1 MPIDPDANDPRN
13 LWQNQGEEDDAKV
26 TITLNDIR
34 RRAARLERR
43 IHWRNMREYGAG
55 VFVVVAFTVQLW
67 RVHGWQLAPPLLLIV
82 GTIYVMFQLHRRGSA
97 RSLPA
102 DAGLRASL
110 DSHLQELE
118 RQRDALHTVWL
129 WYLLPFVPGFVA
141 ALIVKAVES
150 GINARLIV
158 SGVVL
163 VVLLFGTWGL
173 NEWAARKI
181 DRRIQE
187 LRSMG
192 VGDE

>member
-1 MPIDPDANDPRN
+1 MREAAMPIDPDLNDPRN
-13 LWQNQGEEDDAKV
+13 LWQNQDEEGGGKV
-26 TITLNDIR
+26 TITLDEIR

-43 IHWRNMREYGAG
+43 IYWRNMREYGAG
-55 VFVVVAFTVQLW
+55 VFVLAAFTVQIW
-67 RVHGWQLAPPLLLIV
+67 RGHGWQLVPPLLLIV

-110 DSHLQELE
+110 DFHLRELK
-118 RQRDALHTVWL
+118 RQGDALHTVWL

-141 ALIVKAVES
+141 ALLVQAAKS

-163 VVLLFGTWGL
+163 VVLLFGIWGL
-173 NEWAARKI
+173 NE
-181 DRRIQE
+181 
-187 LRSMG
+187 
-192 VGDE
+192 